1 METVLIIWMEVSEL
15 GEWEQRPAAH
25 NVVIGWIRATEDI
38 CSGFCFCCQISVVVH
53 DDSDRFHIMFPH
65 PATFTRIHRVISDAQ
80 HHSRWYIVFPLSP
93 RACMCWHVLHQ
104 LQHRWPLHGY
114 NKIVSNWNKLLLRA
128 RTVVATFEKLHVL
141 LKEYI
146 LGKYTFLFSHW
157 ALDNKL
163 TRPITLTSVG

>member
-1 METVLIIWMEVSEL
+1 MDQSNRGHLLRVLFLLSDKCCGSWWLGSVS
-15 GEWEQRPAAH
+15 H
-25 NVVIGWIRATEDI
+25 HVST
-38 CSGFCFCCQISVVVH
+38 SS
-53 DDSDRFHIMFPH
+53 HIHPH
-65 PATFTRIHRVISDAQ
+65 PPGDKWCSTPLQIIHC
-80 HHSRWYIVFPLSP
+80 FPPLFP
-93 RACMCWHVLHQ
+93 RACMCWHALHQ

-114 NKIVSNWNKLLLRA
+114 NKIVSNENKLLLLA

-146 LGKYTFLFSHW
+146 LRKYTFLFSHW